1 VAKRTRS
8 KAILRPSD
16 GPRIACINKA
26 KVSLGVDF
34 DKLIPALQ
42 TFLDDCFV
50 PGWGTPARLVK
61 ANKEIHG
68 AWTMVFLDNAD
79 VKDAE
84 GYHDIKKNGLPLSK
98 VFVVPTVEQGDKV
111 SVTACHELAEML
123 VDPAANLWSD
133 GPRGT
138 IWAYEVCDPVEDD
151 VFPVDGIPMSDFV
164 YPSYFELFRLKQ
176 RKTAPYDYLDKLKKP
191 FSLRPGGYVDVRQGR
206 RVKERFG
213 SAAKA
218 RRFAKEDRRFHRS
231 EFRKGIAARRGA
243 MYQAA
248 QGTHVSDRTFQ
259 RML

>member
-1 VAKRTRS
+1 MAKRKHSRALLRS
-8 KAILRPSD
+8 AE

-26 KVSLGVDF
+26 KIPLGVDF
-34 DKLIPALQ
+34 DKLIDALQ
-42 TFLDDCFV
+42 TFLDDCFI
-50 PGWGTPARLVK
+50 PAWGTPARLVK
-61 ANKEIHG
+61 AKKEIHG

-84 GYHDIKKNGLPLSK
+84 GYHDIKKDGLPLSK
-98 VFVVPTVEQGDKV
+98 VFVVPTIEQGDKV

-123 VDPAANLWSD
+123 VDPSANLWSD

-138 IWAYEVCDPVEDD
+138 IWAYEVCDPVEEDE
-151 VFPVDGIPMSDFV
+151 FEIHGIPMSDFV
-164 YPSYFELFRLKQ
+164 TPAYFELFRLKQ
-176 RKTAPYDYLDKLKKP
+176 RKTTPYDYLDKLKKP
-191 FSLRPGGYVDVRQGR
+191 FSLRPGGYADVRQGR

-231 EFRKGIAARRGA
+231 EFRKEVVARRGPL
-243 MYQAA
+243 YQAA
-248 QGTHVSDRTFQ
+248 LGAHVSERTFQ